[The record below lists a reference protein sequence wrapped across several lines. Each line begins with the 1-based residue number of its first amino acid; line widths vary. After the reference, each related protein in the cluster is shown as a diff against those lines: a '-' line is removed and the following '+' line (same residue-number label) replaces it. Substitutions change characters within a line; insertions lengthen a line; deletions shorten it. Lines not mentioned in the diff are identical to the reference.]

1 MAYILFTLFSILLI
15 FLIIVTIFFIKSIY
29 IEVSSKR
36 NRKITDE
43 ISRSMYENETNL
55 TRLKLL
61 SKNNNTYEKMY
72 SELNVYYNTLT
83 KYSSILRVNL
93 ESSNNYI
100 RDRKTKE
107 LFKVN
112 ITLKKKLKK
121 FKINQLKAKNITTDF
136 QKTYENIDE
145 SVSRIIQV
153 CEYLIKR
160 LESFANLE
168 FKTVNYIFK
177 EVLNL
182 KRETKAIL
190 DKKTNSNINDLF
202 TIASEKEKHLLE
214 LFKLENN
221 HLAIE
226 YMLFGPLLTFIKS
239 QNVFSSEQNKVI
251 EKHLREI
258 KEIWVDNN
266 FNTKLLIEKI
276 RSLYFYLSNVFLE
289 FKFKSIIDNFKKKN
303 NESIINYIFNL
314 IESKSREISKLN
326 LESKKRIKDELSFY
340 YEKLKIFT
348 KEIDN
353 SYYLSSLEDLINSF
367 KELERNVY
375 LILLENKK
383 NSTCDIRDELSNI
396 ENLYYIVIQHKFLPK
411 NNNTLAITDNLEN
424 LYKNIQV
431 QTDKNKLNDWI
442 INIEKLI
449 IFIGENIEYKQMYEK
464 IIEYVIDNKKYN
476 DKIQVLKSFLLS
488 AENNIKNS
496 DYKAAYKIMKKF
508 ILTQ

>member
-1 MAYILFTLFSILLI
+1 MAYILFALFGILLV

-29 IEVSSKR
+29 IERSSKR
-36 NRKITDE
+36 NQKITNE
-43 ISRSMYENETNL
+43 ISRSVYENETNL

-72 SELNVYYNTLT
+72 SELNVYYNTLI
-83 KYSSILRVNL
+83 KYSSILKDNL
-93 ESSNNYI
+93 ENSNNYI

-112 ITLKKKLKK
+112 IVLKKNLKK
-121 FKINQLKAKNITTDF
+121 FKINELKAKNITIDF

-153 CEYLIKR
+153 CEYLMKR
-160 LESFANLE
+160 LESFVNLN
-168 FKTVNYIFK
+168 FQTVNYIFK
-177 EVLNL
+177 EVLKL

-202 TIASEKEKHLLE
+202 IIASEKEKHLFE

-226 YMLFGPLLTFIKS
+226 YMLFGPLLNFIKS
-239 QNVFSSEQNKVI
+239 QNVFSNEQSKVI
-251 EKHLREI
+251 EKHLKEI
-258 KEIWVDNN
+258 KNTWLDNN
-266 FNTKLLIEKI
+266 FNTKLLIDKI
-276 RSLYFYLSNVFLE
+276 RSLYFYLSNVFVE
-289 FKFKSIIDNFKKKN
+289 FKFKSIIDDFKKKN

-314 IESKSREISKLN
+314 IETKKDEISKLN
-326 LESKKRIKDELSFY
+326 LESRKRMKDELSFY

-348 KEIDN
+348 KETDN
-353 SYYLSSLEDLINSF
+353 NNYLSSLEDLVSSF

-375 LILLENKK
+375 LILLENTK
-383 NSTCDIRDELSNI
+383 NSTCDIKNELSNI

-411 NNNTLAITDNLEN
+411 NNNTLMITDSLEN
-424 LYKNIQV
+424 LYKNIQKK
-431 QTDKNKLNDWI
+431 TDKNNLTEWI
-442 INIEKLI
+442 TNIEKLI

-464 IIEYVIDNKKYN
+464 LIEYVIDNKKYN